1 MNTEGRQVNL
11 FNQQYIKQRL
21 FKVDKSY
28 ANDPAF
34 LFSAISYIENQQL
47 ERNVSMS
54 YTHGSKKVG
63 GDEARIYQVKNPF
76 CAFKKISNT
85 PEYWKVKKME

>member
-1 MNTEGRQVNL
+1 MNAEGSQVNL
-11 FNQQYIKQRL
+11 SNQQYIKQRL
-21 FKVDKSY
+21 FNVDKRY

-34 LFSAISYIENQQL
+34 LFSATSYIENQQL

-63 GDEARIYQVKNPF
+63 GDESRTYQANNPF
-76 CAFKKISNT
+76 CVFKKISNT
-85 PEYWKVKKME
+85 PEY